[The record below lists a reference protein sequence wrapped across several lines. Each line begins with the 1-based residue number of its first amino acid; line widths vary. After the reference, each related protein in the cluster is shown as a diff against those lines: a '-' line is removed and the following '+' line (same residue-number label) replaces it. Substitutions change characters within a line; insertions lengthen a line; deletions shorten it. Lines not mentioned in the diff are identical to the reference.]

1 MCLPPLLPEWPVL
14 GSTGLPGCMTPARAS
29 QPSALAVDSQSASA
43 EIIVIIIISICI
55 WMHCSKIPTCLGCKT
70 ANFVISVALWFLTQ
84 AQLWELFQQCGT
96 FNQTKQLFPCN
107 LNIYWFWHRPIGA
120 SFIKI
125 WTIRTV
131 QSLKSPSEALKNR
144 KCTGDSSSSKSTLC
158 CNIPFSIRN
167 RSNSRVSFIKMKCW
181 TFI

>member
-1 MCLPPLLPEWPVL
+1 MCLLPLLPEWPVL
-14 GSTGLPGCMTPARAS
+14 GSTGLPGCKTPAQAS
-29 QPSALAVDSQSASA
+29 QPSASAADSQSASA

-55 WMHCSKIPTCLGCKT
+55 WMHCSKIPTCLGCMT

-107 LNIYWFWHRPIGA
+107 LNIYRFWHRIIGA

-125 WTIRTV
+125 WTLRTV
-131 QSLKSPSEALKNR
+131 QSLKSLSKALKTENVPD
-144 KCTGDSSSSKSTLC
+144 TPPQASQ
-158 CNIPFSIRN
+158 PFAA
-167 RSNSRVSFIKMKCW
+167 
-181 TFI
+181 TFHFQYAIVPTPECPSLKWNV